1 MRRFLVLLL
10 LGLAVVSAGLPA
22 SAQSDDRTVE
32 VVELSGPIDGRLV
45 AFAVS
50 AIQDAA
56 ERGTVEVVVLS
67 VDSPGAVAPVDEFDD
82 LVELV
87 EDPPLPV
94 VAWIGPAPTAA
105 GGGALQLAAAAPLTA
120 AASGVELATW
130 SPVRAGSDD
139 AGDLVA
145 PPSGFEEGTVVEA
158 PGPVVDLVQPSIRQ
172 LIQDLD
178 GMQVETA
185 GGPVTLSTV
194 EAFTD
199 EDGTEGVTVIETVI
213 RQPGWWNGLLGLAV
227 EPEAAFFFLV
237 AGLVVAAFEFY
248 AIGPGI
254 AASVA
259 AASLLLSAYGLAVLP
274 VRWWALAL
282 TLAAVWVLSVSY
294 QRGGVPALTGAGL
307 VLLTVAGFSI
317 TDAAPQITPGAL
329 GVLGTVAAAGF
340 FFLLAM
346 PTVARSRFSTQTIG
360 RDHLVGST
368 GTARADLDPDGVVEV
383 GGARWRASSH
393 REAGIREG
401 DPVVVTGVDGLYL
414 EVDRMAT

>member
-1 MRRFLVLLL
+1 MRRFLALLL
-10 LGLAVVSAGLPA
+10 LGLAAVSAGVPA
-22 SAQSDDRTVE
+22 SAQSDGRTVE

-45 AFAVS
+45 SFAVS
-50 AIQDAA
+50 AIEDAA
-56 ERGTVEVVVLS
+56 ARGTVEVVILA
-67 VDSPGAVAPVDEFDD
+67 VDSPGAVAPAEDLAD

-87 EDPPLPV
+87 ESPPLPV
-94 VAWIGPAPTAA
+94 VSWIGPAPTTA

-120 AASGVELATW
+120 AAPGSELGTW
-130 SPVRAGSDD
+130 SPVRAGFE
-139 AGDLVA
+139 GEEDLVA
-145 PPSGFEEGTVVEA
+145 PPSGFEAGTEVA
-158 PGPVVDLVQPSIRQ
+158 QPGPIVDLVQPSIRQ
-172 LIQDLD
+172 LIQELD
-178 GMQVETA
+178 GVEVDTA
-185 GGPVTLSTV
+185 GGPVTLSTI
-194 EAFTD
+194 EAFTA
-199 EDGTEGVTVIETVI
+199 EDGTEGVTAIETVI

-274 VRWWALAL
+274 VRWWALAV
-282 TLAAVWVLSVSY
+282 TVAAVWLLAVSY
-294 QRGGVPALTGAGL
+294 QRGGVPALTGGGL
-307 VLLTVAGFSI
+307 LLLTVAGFFI
-317 TDAAPQITPGAL
+317 TDAGPQITPGAF

-360 RDHLVGST
+360 RDHLIGST

-393 REAGIREG
+393 REAGIRDG
-401 DPVVVTGVDGLYL
+401 DPVVVTAVDGLYL
-414 EVDRMAT
+414 EVDRPDA